1 MYKKHLCSYNET
13 LFLSIQIQNNLY
25 SWNNNFM
32 ARIIK
37 FRNNLED
44 DETIIFIF
52 STLNYSELHINLV
65 SQPW

>member
-1 MYKKHLCSYNET
+1 MYKKHLYSYNET

-32 ARIIK
+32 AKIIK

-44 DETIIFIF
+44 ETIIFIF
-52 STLNYSELHINLV
+52 
-65 SQPW
+65 